1 MAGLRFVPLSPQPP
15 DSHPDPSPNHT
26 FEGHCERACPVA
38 DVPADLAAVWPRVL
52 EQLLGEGR
60 GQGVEAK
67 DEHWIRRTQPLALV
81 ADTALLAVPN
91 EFAKNVLE
99 GRLAPIVSD
108 TLSRECG
115 RPIRIAITVDDSAGE
130 PPAPAAAPPA
140 PPQPRYEE
148 PRYEE
153 PELPAAPQ
161 YDQYEGYGRHRGE
174 PGDQL
179 PTARPA
185 YPSEYQRPEPGAWP
199 RSGQDDY
206 GWQQQ
211 RLGFPERDLYGNTGG
226 AKDPYASA
234 GPAQDPYASPSSADY
249 RPPAGERPSY
259 DHPRGDYETSRGEY
273 EPSRGEYDPRDSRDS
288 RDSRDPRDHRDT
300 RDLRDQRDPRDLRDG
315 HHRDTRDTR
324 DYERRDYDQRDGA
337 RRELPEP
344 SAGSGQV
351 HRGGPV
357 GPNLPTTGAPGP
369 LAAQPAPAS
378 GPGEPTARLNPKYL
392 FDTFVIGASNRFAHA
407 AAVAVAEAPAK
418 AYNPLFIYGESGL
431 GKTHLLHAIGHYARS
446 LYPGTR
452 VRYVSSEEFTNE
464 FINSIRDGKGDSFRK
479 RYREMDILLVDDI
492 QFLADKESTQEE
504 FFHTFNTL
512 HNANKQIVLSSD
524 RPPKQLVTLED
535 RLRNR
540 FEWGLITDV
549 QPPELETRIAILR
562 KKAVQEQLNAPP
574 EVLEFIASRI
584 SRNIRELEGA
594 LIRVTAFASLNRQ
607 PVDLG
612 LTEIV
617 LKDLIPGGEDSA
629 PEITSTAIMSAT
641 ADYFGLTV
649 EDLCGTSRGRALVT
663 ARQIAMYLCRELTD
677 LSLPKIGALFGGRDH
692 TTVMHADRKIRN
704 LMAERR
710 SIYNQVTELTNRI
723 KNG

>member
-1 MAGLRFVPLSPQPP
+1 M
-15 DSHPDPSPNHT
+15 
-26 FEGHCERACPVA
+26 A

-52 EQLLGEGR
+52 EQLLGEGQ
-60 GQGVEAK
+60 QGIEPK
-67 DEHWIRRTQPLALV
+67 DKQWIERCQPLALV

-91 EFAKNVLE
+91 EWGKRVLE
-99 GRLAPIVSD
+99 GRLAPLISE
-108 TLSRECG
+108 TLTRECG

-130 PPAPAAAPPA
+130 PPAPPA
-140 PPQPRYEE
+140 PPMHQSHQSHQQHGSQQDHRYPGQPRDDA
-148 PRYEE
+148 PRGD
-153 PELPAAPQ
+153 A
-161 YDQYEGYGRHRGE
+161 YDGYGHRPSDDGM
-174 PGDQL
+174 

-185 YPSEYQRPEPGAWP
+185 YPDYQQQRPEPGAWP
-199 RSGQDDY
+199 RTQEDLS
-206 GWQQQ
+206 WQQP
-211 RLGFPERDLYGNTGG
+211 RHSGY
-226 AKDPYASA
+226 
-234 GPAQDPYASPSSADY
+234 QD
-249 RPPAGERPSY
+249 REQPAGEPYRESEAY
-259 DHPRGDYETSRGEY
+259 REN
-273 EPSRGEYDPRDSRDS
+273 
-288 RDSRDPRDHRDT
+288 DT
-300 RDLRDQRDPRDLRDG
+300 YRENEQYRDQPAEQWREPYGTGRPQQPG
-315 HHRDTRDTR
+315 HDYRSQPPERQGYEQQRPDRQDQQQPQHR
-324 DYERRDYDQRDGA
+324 Q
-337 RRELPEP
+337 
-344 SAGSGQV
+344 
-351 HRGGPV
+351 GGPGH
-357 GPNLPTTGAPGP
+357 GPGRTGGSVPGP
-369 LAAQPAPAS
+369 MGAQPAPAP
-378 GPGEPTARLNPKYL
+378 GPGEPHARLNPKYL

-464 FINSIRDGKGDSFRK
+464 FINSIRDGKGDTFRK
-479 RYREMDILLVDDI
+479 RYRDVDILLVDDI
-492 QFLADKESTQEE
+492 QFLASKESTQEE

-540 FEWGLITDV
+540 FEWGLTTDV

-617 LKDLIPGGEDSA
+617 LKDLIPGGEESA
-629 PEITSTAIMSAT
+629 PEITAPAIMAAT

-649 EDLCGTSRGRALVT
+649 DDLCGSSRSRVLVT

-677 LSLPKIGALFGGRDH
+677 LSLPKIGAQFGGRDH
-692 TTVMHADRKIRN
+692 TTVMHADRKIRA

>member
-1 MAGLRFVPLSPQPP
+1 M
-15 DSHPDPSPNHT
+15 
-26 FEGHCERACPVA
+26 A

-52 EQLLGEGR
+52 EQLLGEGQ
-60 GQGVEAK
+60 QGIEPK
-67 DEHWIRRTQPLALV
+67 DKQWIERCQPLALV

-91 EFAKNVLE
+91 EWGKHVLE
-99 GRLAPIVSD
+99 GRLAPLLSE
-108 TLSRECG
+108 TLTRECG

-130 PPAPAAAPPA
+130 PPSPPA
-140 PPQPRYEE
+140 PPMHQSHQQHQPRGSQQDHRYPGQ
-148 PRYEE
+148 PRDD
-153 PELPAAPQ
+153 APRGDA
-161 YDQYEGYGRHRGE
+161 YDGYGHRPSDDGM
-174 PGDQL
+174 

-185 YPSEYQRPEPGAWP
+185 YPDYQQQRPEPGAWP
-199 RSGQDDY
+199 RTQEDLS
-206 GWQQQ
+206 WQQP
-211 RLGFPERDLYGNTGG
+211 RH
-226 AKDPYASA
+226 SA
-234 GPAQDPYASPSSADY
+234 YQD
-249 RPPAGERPSY
+249 REQPAGEPY
-259 DHPRGDYETSRGEY
+259 
-273 EPSRGEYDPRDSRDS
+273 RDS
-288 RDSRDPRDHRDT
+288 DT
-300 RDLRDQRDPRDLRDG
+300 YRENEQYRDQPAEQYRDQPAEQWREPYGTGRPQQPG
-315 HHRDTRDTR
+315 HDYRSQPPEHQGYEQQRPDRQDQQQPQHRQSGPGHGPGRT
-324 DYERRDYDQRDGA
+324 G
-337 RRELPEP
+337 
-344 SAGSGQV
+344 GSV
-351 HRGGPV
+351 
-357 GPNLPTTGAPGP
+357 PGP
-369 LAAQPAPAS
+369 MGAQPAPAP
-378 GPGEPTARLNPKYL
+378 GPGEPHARLNPKYL

-464 FINSIRDGKGDSFRK
+464 FINSIRDGKGDTFRK
-479 RYREMDILLVDDI
+479 RYRDVDILLVDDI
-492 QFLADKESTQEE
+492 QFLASKESTQEE

-540 FEWGLITDV
+540 FEWGLTTDV

-617 LKDLIPGGEDSA
+617 LKDLIPGGEESA
-629 PEITSTAIMSAT
+629 PEITAPAIMAAT

-649 EDLCGTSRGRALVT
+649 DDLCGSSRSRVLVT

-677 LSLPKIGALFGGRDH
+677 LSLPKIGAQFGGRDH
-692 TTVMHADRKIRN
+692 TTVMHADRKIRA

>member
-1 MAGLRFVPLSPQPP
+1 M
-15 DSHPDPSPNHT
+15 
-26 FEGHCERACPVA
+26 A

-52 EQLLGEGR
+52 DHLLRAEIDGIKP
-60 GQGVEAK
+60 K
-67 DEHWIRRTQPLALV
+67 DQDWLKRTQPLALV

-91 EFAKNVLE
+91 EYAKTALE
-99 GRLAPIVSD
+99 GRLAPLIGEV
-108 TLSRECG
+108 LSHECG
-115 RPIRIAITVDDSAGE
+115 RPIRIAITVDNSSEE
-130 PPAPAAAPPA
+130 PPAPPA
-140 PPQPRYEE
+140 PPHQSPQHQPPQHEA
-148 PRYEE
+148 PSQQHT
-153 PELPAAPQ
+153 PHSQQSHQAPQ
-161 YDQYEGYGRHRGE
+161 QHDAYDGYEARHDSRHESRHDNRHDSRHDSRQGYGHQGE
-174 PGDQL
+174 DLPGV
-179 PTARPA
+179 RPA
-185 YPSEYQRPEPGAWP
+185 YPDYQQPRHEPGGWP
-199 RSGQDDY
+199 QHSSGMAGGPGPRDDY

-211 RLGFPERDLYGNTGG
+211 HLGGYPER
-226 AKDPYASA
+226 
-234 GPAQDPYASPSSADY
+234 DPYASPSSHVPQHQQRQNDY
-249 RPPAGERPSY
+249 RGQAPDRSGPPQHSDARSPY
-259 DHPRGDYETSRGEY
+259 DQPR
-273 EPSRGEYDPRDSRDS
+273 
-288 RDSRDPRDHRDT
+288 
-300 RDLRDQRDPRDLRDG
+300 RDLSEHQPGG
-315 HHRDTRDTR
+315 HNGR
-324 DYERRDYDQRDGA
+324 
-337 RRELPEP
+337 
-344 SAGSGQV
+344 S
-351 HRGGPV
+351 GGPGAV
-357 GPNLPTTGAPGP
+357 LPAPSGAPSP
-369 LAAQPAPAS
+369 LAAQPAPAT

-464 FINSIRDGKGDSFRK
+464 FINSIRDGKADAFRK
-479 RYREMDILLVDDI
+479 RYRDMDILLVDDI
-492 QFLADKESTQEE
+492 QFLASKESTQEE

-617 LKDLIPGGEDSA
+617 LKDLIPGGEDAA
-629 PEITSTAIMSAT
+629 PEITATAIMAST
-641 ADYFGLTV
+641 ADYFGLTID
-649 EDLCGTSRGRALVT
+649 DLCGSSRSRVLVT

-677 LSLPKIGALFGGRDH
+677 LSLPKIGAQFGGRDH
-692 TTVMHADRKIRN
+692 TTVMHADRKIRA

>member
-1 MAGLRFVPLSPQPP
+1 M
-15 DSHPDPSPNHT
+15 
-26 FEGHCERACPVA
+26 A

-67 DEHWIRRTQPLALV
+67 DEHWIKRCQPLALV

-91 EFAKNVLE
+91 EFAKGVLE
-99 GRLAPIVSD
+99 GRLAPVVSE

-115 RPIRIAITVDDSAGE
+115 RPIRIAITVDDSVGE
-130 PPAPAAAPPA
+130 PTPPA
-140 PPQPRYEE
+140 PPVQQQPRQQPRYDEQPSRYEDQPSHQSSRYEE
-148 PRYEE
+148 RPPRYEDQE
-153 PELPAAPQ
+153 PTSSSQ
-161 YDQYEGYGRHRGE
+161 GHDTYDGYGRH
-174 PGDQL
+174 PGDEHGGRPDQL

-185 YPSEYQRPEPGAWP
+185 YPDYQRPGAWP
-199 RSGQDDY
+199 QQPQDDY
-206 GWQQQ
+206 GWQQP
-211 RLGFPERDLYGNTGG
+211 RLGYPER
-226 AKDPYASA
+226 
-234 GPAQDPYASPSSADY
+234 DPYASPPQQPQHDY
-249 RPPAGERPSY
+249 RPQPPQ
-259 DHPRGDYETSRGEY
+259 DRG
-273 EPSRGEYDPRDSRDS
+273 P
-288 RDSRDPRDHRDT
+288 
-300 RDLRDQRDPRDLRDG
+300 
-315 HHRDTRDTR
+315 
-324 DYERRDYDQRDGA
+324 YDQQLPDRPQQDRHDQHD
-337 RRELPEP
+337 RRERHGMPEP
-344 SAGSGQV
+344 SGGAGSGEHGGTGRHGGQGG
-351 HRGGPV
+351 HGGPAGPV
-357 GPNLPTTGAPGP
+357 GRGGTPLPASSGAPGP
-369 LAAQPAPAS
+369 LAAQPAPAT

-617 LKDLIPGGEDSA
+617 LKDLIPGGEDAA
-629 PEITSTAIMSAT
+629 PEITATAIMAAT

-649 EDLCGTSRGRALVT
+649 DDLCGSSRSRVLVT

-677 LSLPKIGALFGGRDH
+677 LSLPKIGAQFGGRDH
-692 TTVMHADRKIRN
+692 TTVMHADRKIRA

>member
-1 MAGLRFVPLSPQPP
+1 M
-15 DSHPDPSPNHT
+15 
-26 FEGHCERACPVA
+26 A

-67 DEHWIRRTQPLALV
+67 DEHWIRRCQPLALV

-91 EFAKNVLE
+91 EFAKGVLE
-99 GRLAPIVSD
+99 GRLAPIVSE

-115 RPIRIAITVDDSAGE
+115 RPIRIAITVDDSVGE
-130 PPAPAAAPPA
+130 PPAPPA
-140 PPQPRYEE
+140 PPVQQQPQ

-153 PELPAAPQ
+153 PELPSGP
-161 YDQYEGYGRHRGE
+161 YDRPYDEPKGRYDSTYDNSYDSPYDGGYGRHRAEQLPGPSGE
-174 PGDQL
+174 GQRGDQL

-199 RSGQDDY
+199 RPQQDDY

-211 RLGFPERDLYGNTGG
+211 RLGFPERDPYASPSQDSYGSP
-226 AKDPYASA
+226 AKDPYASPSA
-234 GPAQDPYASPSSADY
+234 DSYSQDSYGQPSQDY
-249 RPPAGERPSY
+249 RPQSMERP
-259 DHPRGDYETSRGEY
+259 P
-273 EPSRGEYDPRDSRDS
+273 YDPA
-288 RDSRDPRDHRDT
+288 P
-300 RDLRDQRDPRDLRDG
+300 
-315 HHRDTRDTR
+315 
-324 DYERRDYDQRDGA
+324 YEQKRPEYDQRDAG

-344 SAGSGQV
+344 PSGSGPPQ
-351 HRGGPV
+351 RP
-357 GPNLPTTGAPGP
+357 GAPGMP
-369 LAAQPAPAS
+369 GSAAPSPS
-378 GPGEPTARLNPKYL
+378 TGGPGEPTARLNPKYL

-723 KNG
+723 KAG

>member
-1 MAGLRFVPLSPQPP
+1 M
-15 DSHPDPSPNHT
+15 
-26 FEGHCERACPVA
+26 A

-52 EQLLGEGR
+52 EKLLGEGR
-60 GQGVEAK
+60 GQGVETK
-67 DEHWIRRTQPLALV
+67 DEHWIRRCQPLALV

-91 EFAKNVLE
+91 EFAKGVLE
-99 GRLAPIVSD
+99 GRLAPVVSE

-115 RPIRIAITVDDSAGE
+115 RPIRIAITVDDSVGG
-130 PPAPAAAPPA
+130 PPAPQQSADHE
-140 PPQPRYEE
+140 QPDAHEQGAQQ

-153 PELPAAPQ
+153 PELPSGP
-161 YDQYEGYGRHRGE
+161 YEGYGRRHTE
-174 PGDQL
+174 DHQLPGDGPAGHGERPPTGREERM
-179 PTARPA
+179 PTARPT

-206 GWQQQ
+206 GWQQP
-211 RLGFPERDLYGNTGG
+211 RLGYPER
-226 AKDPYASA
+226 
-234 GPAQDPYASPSSADY
+234 DPYASPPQDSYGAPDY
-249 RPPAGERPSY
+249 RAPGRERQGYEQQRPGY
-259 DHPRGDYETSRGEY
+259 DAPRREY
-273 EPSRGEYDPRDSRDS
+273 GAPRAEY
-288 RDSRDPRDHRDT
+288 
-300 RDLRDQRDPRDLRDG
+300 DQRDPV
-315 HHRDTRDTR
+315 
-324 DYERRDYDQRDGA
+324 

-344 SAGSGQV
+344 PSDSGPARRGGGGTGRPELPSTGRGGSGSSSSSS
-351 HRGGPV
+351 P
-357 GPNLPTTGAPGP
+357 
-369 LAAQPAPAS
+369 AAG

-629 PEITSTAIMSAT
+629 PEITAPAIMGAT

-649 EDLCGTSRGRALVT
+649 DDLCGTSRGRALVT

-677 LSLPKIGALFGGRDH
+677 LSLPKIGAQFGGRDH
-692 TTVMHADRKIRN
+692 TTVMHADRKIRA